1 MTQIKRGDVVRVFFP
16 NSDLVTS
23 KRRPALVVQRDDLRS
38 GLAQHLLAMITS
50 NMSREGHPSR
60 IKIELSSE
68 VGRQSGLRLDSIVMT
83 DNIVTVRSSE
93 IDSVLG
99 QIADMSAVDKGLQ
112 YSFGLESE
120 SSTETD
126 EYTN

>member
-1 MTQIKRGDVVRVFFP
+1 MTQIRRGDVVRVFFP

-38 GLAQHLLAMITS
+38 GLQQFLLAMITS
-50 NMSREGHPSR
+50 NMARDGHRSRVR
-60 IKIELSSE
+60 IDLDSE
-68 VGRQSGLRLDSIVMT
+68 TGRQSGLRLDSIVMT
-83 DNIVTVRSSE
+83 DNIVTVRTIE

-99 QIADMSAVDKGLQ
+99 RISDMSAIDEALRH
-112 YSFGLESE
+112 SFGLDTDF
-120 SSTETD
+120 STDQD